1 LATIN
6 VKPAGRAHKKSRL
19 FLRNNLAGYLFIS
32 PWLLGFAVLTAGP
45 ALFSL
50 VLSFTSY
57 DYLSPIK
64 WVGAA
69 NFVKI
74 FTGKDLYFWN
84 SVVVTF
90 KYVFVR
96 QPVFLLIALVVAL
109 LINSIRRGVGLFR
122 TLMYLPAILGGGVA
136 VSVMWRMVFETDGFV
151 NTVLKTI
158 GLPAVKWLSDPN
170 IALWTIIL
178 ASLPTFGGA
187 MIIFIAGLK
196 GIPESLYESATIDGA
211 NGLQKAWYITL
222 PMLTPVIFFNAVMGI
237 INGMQT
243 FTGPFVMTNGGPL
256 KATSFY
262 MINLYDQAFQYH
274 HAGYA
279 SALAWILFVIILAF
293 TLLIFKSSSLWVYY
307 EESASA
313 SGKAKK
319 GRRK

>member
-1 LATIN
+1 MTTVISKLT
-6 VKPAGRAHKKSRL
+6 GRTKSRRSIAR
-19 FLRNNLAGYLFIS
+19 RNNLAGYLFIS
-32 PWLLGFAVLTAGP
+32 PWLIGFIGLTAGP

-57 DYLSPIK
+57 DYMSLIK

-69 NFVKI
+69 NFIKI
-74 FTGKDLYFWN
+74 FSGGDYYFWN

-90 KYVFVR
+90 KYVFIR
-96 QPVFLLIALVVAL
+96 QPIFLLIALAVAL
-109 LINSIRRGVGLFR
+109 LINSLRRGVGFFR

-136 VSVMWRMVFETDGFV
+136 VSVMWRMIFEPDGFV
-151 NTVLKTI
+151 NTLLKTI
-158 GLPAVKWLSDPN
+158 GLPTVQWLSDPN
-170 IALWTIIL
+170 LALWTVML

-196 GIPESLYESATIDGA
+196 GIPDSLYESATIDGA
-211 NGLQKAWYITL
+211 NGFQKVRFITL

-262 MINLYDQAFQYH
+262 MINLYEQAFQFH
-274 HAGYA
+274 HAGYS

-293 TLLIFKSSSLWVYY
+293 TLLIFRSSSLWVYY
-307 EESASA
+307 EENAAA

-319 GRRK
+319 GGRG